1 MRNFSCL
8 IAALAVLAI
17 SAAGAA
23 ENAYPIKPIRL
34 ISPFAPG
41 GGNDTMARAVGGKL
55 AEAWGHQVV
64 VDNRPGANG
73 ILACEIT
80 AKASPDGYTLL
91 MANAGSHGI
100 NPALYRKLPYDA
112 VKDYTPV
119 SLLGWTANIL
129 VLHPSIPAGNIK
141 ELVALAKSRPGQLT
155 YGSNG
160 TGSTQHLAGVMFGSE
175 LGVELVHVPY
185 KGTGPATIDL
195 LAGHLSLNFGNSVAV
210 LPHVK
215 TGRLKAIAVTSLKRA
230 PALPEIP
237 AIAET
242 LPGFEALSW
251 WGIVGP
257 ARMPKDITNKLSQEI
272 TRAVSRPDMK
282 ERFDQQG
289 VVPRGTAPEEFAAFI
304 RSELAKWAK
313 VVKASGAR
321 VD

>member
-1 MRNFSCL
+1 MRHFSCL
-8 IAALAVLAI
+8 VAALAVSAI
-17 SAAGAA
+17 SVAAAA
-23 ENAYPIKPIRL
+23 ERAYPTKPIRL

-112 VKDYTPV
+112 IKDYTPV
-119 SLLGWTANIL
+119 SQLGWTANIL

-175 LGVELVHVPY
+175 FGVELIHVPY

-195 LAGHLSLNFGNSVAV
+195 LAGQLSLNFGNMVAV

-215 TGRLKAIAVTSLKRA
+215 TGRLKAIAVTSLKRSA
-230 PALPEIP
+230 ALPEIP

-242 LPGFEALSW
+242 LPGFEAISW

-257 ARMPKDITNKLSQEI
+257 ARMPKDITNQLSREI
-272 TRAVSRPDMK
+272 TQALSRPDMK

-289 VVPRGTAPEEFAAFI
+289 VVPRGTTPEEFAAFI
-304 RSELAKWAK
+304 RAELAKWAK
-313 VVKASGAR
+313 VVKTSGAR

>member
-1 MRNFSCL
+1 MRNLSGL
-8 IAALAVLAI
+8 VAALAVLAI
-17 SAAGAA
+17 AAAGAA
-23 ENAYPIKPIRL
+23 ETAYPTKPIRL
-34 ISPFAPG
+34 ISPFPPG

-55 AEAWGHQVV
+55 AEAWGQQIV

-80 AKASPDGYTLL
+80 AKAAPDGYTLL

-112 VKDYTPV
+112 VNDYTPV
-119 SLLGWTANIL
+119 SQLGWTPNIL
-129 VLHPSIPAGNIK
+129 VLHSSVPAGNLK
-141 ELVALAKSRPGQLT
+141 ELVALAKSKPGQLT

-160 TGSTQHLAGVMFGSE
+160 AGSTQHLAGVMFGSE
-175 LGVELVHVPY
+175 FGVELVHVPY

-195 LAGHLSLNFGNSVAV
+195 LAGHLSLSFGNSVAV

-215 TGRLKAIAVTSLKRA
+215 TGRLKAIAVTSVQRA
-230 PALPEIP
+230 PALPDIP

-242 LPGFEALSW
+242 LPGFEAISW

-257 ARMPKDITNKLSQEI
+257 ARMPSDITNKLSLEI
-272 TRAVSRPDMK
+272 KQALSRPDMK

-289 VVPRGTAPEEFAAFI
+289 VVARGTTPQEFSAFI
-304 RSELAKWAK
+304 ASELAKWAK

-321 VD
+321 AD

>member
-1 MRNFSCL
+1 MRYFNGPL
-8 IAALAVLAI
+8 AALAVAAI

-23 ENAYPIKPIRL
+23 ENAYPIRPIRL

-41 GGNDTMARAVGGKL
+41 GGNDTMACAV
-55 AEAWGHQVV
+55 
-64 VDNRPGANG
+64 
-73 ILACEIT
+73 
-80 AKASPDGYTLL
+80 
-91 MANAGSHGI
+91 
-100 NPALYRKLPYDA
+100 
-112 VKDYTPV
+112 
-119 SLLGWTANIL
+119 
-129 VLHPSIPAGNIK
+129 
-141 ELVALAKSRPGQLT
+141 
-155 YGSNG
+155 
-160 TGSTQHLAGVMFGSE
+160 GSE

-251 WGIVGP
+251 CGIVGP
-257 ARMPKDITNKLSQEI
+257 ARMPKDITNKLSREI
-272 TRAVSRPDMK
+272 TQVLSRPDMK
-282 ERFDQQG
+282 ERFEVQG
-289 VVPRGTAPEEFAAFI
+289 VEPHATAPEEFAAFI

-313 VVKASGAR
+313 VVKSSGAQ